1 MGRKAKLKQ
10 IRRQNKRQ
18 EQSQASTP
26 QTHFESTQ
34 FVQQL
39 QVEGYQ
45 LDQAQHSPDVPLP
58 KPLKKANPQ
67 L

>member
-10 IRRQNKRQ
+10 LRRQSQGQ
-18 EQSQASTP
+18 EQSPMSTQP
-26 QTHFESTQ
+26 THFESTQ

-39 QVEGYQ
+39 QVEGYK

-58 KPLKKANPQ
+58 KPLKKPNPQ

>member
-1 MGRKAKLKQ
+1 MGKKAKLKQ
-10 IRRQNKRQ
+10 LRRQNKGQ
-18 EQSQASTP
+18 EQSPTSTP
-26 QTHFESTQ
+26 QTQFESTQ

-39 QVEGYQ
+39 QVEGYK

-58 KPLKKANPQ
+58 KPFKKANPQ

>member
-10 IRRQNKRQ
+10 LRRQRQ
-18 EQSQASTP
+18 GQQESPAST
-26 QTHFESTQ
+26 QSTHFESTQ

-39 QVEGYQ
+39 QVEGYK

-58 KPLKKANPQ
+58 KPLKKPHPQ

>member
-10 IRRQNKRQ
+10 LRRQSQ
-18 EQSQASTP
+18 GQPQSSVSTQP
-26 QTHFESTQ
+26 PHFESTQ

-39 QVEGYQ
+39 QVEGYK

-58 KPLKKANPQ
+58 KPLKQSNPQ

>member
-10 IRRQNKRQ
+10 LRR
-18 EQSQASTP
+18 QSQAQKQSPTSTKP
-26 QTHFESTQ
+26 TDFESTQ

-39 QVEGYQ
+39 QVEGYK

-58 KPLKKANPQ
+58 KPLKKPNPQ

>member
-10 IRRQNKRQ
+10 LQR
-18 EQSQASTP
+18 QSQGQKQLPTSTQP
-26 QTHFESTQ
+26 TNFESTQ

-39 QVEGYQ
+39 QVEGYK

-58 KPLKKANPQ
+58 KPLKKPNPQ